1 MPSNFI
7 RPTLAELIAR
17 AATDVE
23 SKLVGVNARLR
34 RTVEYVLSRTMA
46 GLSHGIHGHLAF
58 VAEQILPDQ
67 AAERFL
73 VRWADLFGIVRDEGT
88 KAGQAAAESDSITVT
103 GTGGTVPINAV
114 WVRPADGAT
123 FVTDAE
129 VGPISGTATINV
141 TASVVGSSSNMTTG
155 QILSLELPITDISSD
170 ATVQSGGITGGTDLQ
185 TLASLL
191 AELLAILQ
199 KPILGGAPGDH
210 VIWALEVPGVTRAWE
225 FAGTDGV
232 GNPGIGKV
240 SLTFVRDGDGSGSD
254 IIPDA
259 GEVTAVQTHVQAKSP
274 AEVITFAPTAVDYDT
289 SIQLEPNTSA
299 VQTAV
304 RAEIADM
311 LLRDATPGDEVL
323 NSRTNEA
330 ISAAEGETDHVL
342 TLPAANKTHAFGELA
357 IPGTMTP
364 SAIP

>member
-7 RPTLAELIAR
+7 RPTLAELISR
-17 AATDVE
+17 AATDIE
-23 SKLVGVNARLR
+23 SKLVGVNARLA
-34 RTVEYVLSRTMA
+34 RTVEYVLSRAQA
-46 GLSHGIHGHLAF
+46 GLSHGMYGHLTW

-73 VRWADLFGIVRDEGT
+73 LRWADLFGIIRNEGT
-88 KAGQAAAESDSITVT
+88 KAGQAASDSDAITVT
-103 GTGGTVPINAV
+103 GTGGTVSLGAI
-114 WVRPADGAT
+114 WFRPSDGAT
-123 FVTDAE
+123 FTTDAE
-129 VGPISGTATINV
+129 VGPISGTDTVNL
-141 TASVVGSSSNMTTG
+141 TAVDVGVSSNMTTG
-155 QILSLELPITDISSD
+155 QTLTLEAPITDISSD
-170 ATVQSGGITGGTDLQ
+170 ATVDSAGITGGTDLE
-185 TLASLL
+185 TLESVLSR
-191 AELLAILQ
+191 LLAILQ

-240 SLTFVRDGDGSGSD
+240 SLTFVRDGDGDGSA

-259 GEVTAVQTHVQAKSP
+259 GEVTAVQDHVQAKSP

-289 SIQLEPNTSA
+289 TIQLEPNTSA

-304 RAEIADM
+304 EAELADM
-311 LLRDATPGDEVL
+311 LLRDAVPGDPVL

-342 TLPAANKTHAFGELA
+342 VSPSSNKTHTFGQLP
-357 IPGTMTP
+357 IPATP
-364 SAIP
+364 SFSAIP